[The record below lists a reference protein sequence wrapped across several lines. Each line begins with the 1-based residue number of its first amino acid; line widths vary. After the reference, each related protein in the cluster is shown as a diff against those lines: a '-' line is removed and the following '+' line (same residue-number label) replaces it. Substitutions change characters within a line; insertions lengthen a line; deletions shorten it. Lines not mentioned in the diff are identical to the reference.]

1 MEMMR
6 PSEMVTMRSQ
16 YSARLRSCV
25 TSMIVVPFFSLVPA
39 VIIAHT
45 IVGPI
50 GWAIGDAIASVV
62 YAGLTS
68 DVKWLFAAVFVLAL
82 TWGTNYFFL
91 NTASPNSP
99 LALLLEVTGPAWYL
113 PAYALLAV
121 AVMVVLLLPWH
132 WRRE

>member
-1 MEMMR
+1 
-6 PSEMVTMRSQ
+6 MVT
-16 YSARLRSCV
+16 
-25 TSMIVVPFFSLVPA
+25 P
-39 VIIAHT
+39 
-45 IVGPI
+45 PI
-50 GWAIGDAIASVV
+50 
-62 YAGLTS
+62 
-68 DVKWLFAAVFVLAL
+68 WLFNR